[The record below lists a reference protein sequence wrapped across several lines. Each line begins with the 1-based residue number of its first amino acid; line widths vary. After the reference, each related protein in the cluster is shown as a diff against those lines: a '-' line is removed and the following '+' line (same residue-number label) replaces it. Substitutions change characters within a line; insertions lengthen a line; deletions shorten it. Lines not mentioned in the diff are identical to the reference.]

1 MRQRPEHRINDLIRA
16 GTKVFL
22 DRGYRRA
29 QMADI
34 AQAMGVAP
42 GTVYLYVE
50 SKEALFDAVIR
61 ASASEDGLQDVVL
74 PLKAPADNST
84 LTFIRDALLAE
95 SRIVS
100 LETALAARKVRDVR
114 VELCGIVRELF
125 AKTSRR
131 WLALKLLERSALD
144 WPELA
149 ALWFGEHRLRILQQ
163 LTRYFEHR
171 MGSGRL
177 RAAPHPAAAAR
188 LVLEMIA
195 AFAMHCRTDHS
206 SVQINQAAAE
216 ATVIDAI
223 ENAYLPRID
232 KSQPSKKGHGK
243 P

>member
-1 MRQRPEHRINDLIRA
+1 
-16 GTKVFL
+16 
-22 DRGYRRA
+22 
-29 QMADI
+29 MADI

-50 SKEALFDAVIR
+50 SKEALFDAVMR
-61 ASASEDGLQDVVL
+61 AASAAEDGLQDAVL
-74 PLKAPADNST
+74 PLRTPADNST

-114 VELCGIVRELF
+114 VELGGIVRELF

-144 WPELA
+144 WPELT

-177 RAAPHPAAAAR
+177 RLAPHPAAAAR

-223 ENAYLPRID
+223 ENAYLPRT
-232 KSQPSKKGHGK
+232 QPSKKGRGK
-243 P
+243 

>member
-1 MRQRPEHRINDLIRA
+1 MRHRPEHRINDLIRA

-22 DRGYRRA
+22 DRGYKRA

-42 GTVYLYVE
+42 GTLYLYVE
-50 SKEALFDAVIR
+50 SKEALFDAVMR

-74 PLKAPADNST
+74 PLKTPTDKST

-114 VELCGIVRELF
+114 VELGGIVRELF

-177 RAAPHPAAAAR
+177 RPAPHPAAAAR

-223 ENAYLPRID
+223 ENAYLPQT
-232 KSQPSKKGHGK
+232 QPSKKGRGK
-243 P
+243 

>member
-1 MRQRPEHRINDLIRA
+1 MWKAKKRCSTRSCGRQCC
-16 GTKVFL
+16 
-22 DRGYRRA
+22 RGWLARRGAPA
-29 QMADI
+29 QD
-34 AQAMGVAP
+34 
-42 GTVYLYVE
+42 
-50 SKEALFDAVIR
+50 S
-61 ASASEDGLQDVVL
+61 
-74 PLKAPADNST
+74 ADNST

-114 VELCGIVRELF
+114 VELGGIVRELF

-177 RAAPHPAAAAR
+177 RAAPHPAAPAR
-188 LVLEMIA
+188 L
-195 AFAMHCRTDHS
+195 CWR
-206 SVQINQAAAE
+206 
-216 ATVIDAI
+216 
-223 ENAYLPRID
+223 
-232 KSQPSKKGHGK
+232 
-243 P
+243 